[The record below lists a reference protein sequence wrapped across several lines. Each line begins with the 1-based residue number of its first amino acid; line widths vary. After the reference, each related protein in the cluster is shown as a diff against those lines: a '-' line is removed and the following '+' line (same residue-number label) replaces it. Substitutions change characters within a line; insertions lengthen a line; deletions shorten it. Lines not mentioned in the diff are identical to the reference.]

1 MKKSTKTVAIL
12 MSIIALL
19 FIIMLLIDISIVAR
33 GEVIFLL
40 IFSELM
46 LAFIGFS
53 FYRYQ
58 SAKEET
64 KSLGLSDQYTVC
76 KHCGTKNR
84 KRISYCVKC
93 KSSIVIKVCPICI
106 EVNQHDAKYCVTC
119 DSILQNTGN
128 H

>member
-1 MKKSTKTVAIL
+1 MKKSTIIIGVL
-12 MSIIALL
+12 MSVIA
-19 FIIMLLIDISIVAR
+19 
-33 GEVIFLL
+33 VIFISLL
-40 IFSELM
+40 TINTSYFAKGEIVVLFIFSEL
-46 LAFIGFS
+46 LLIFIGYYFN
-53 FYRYQ
+53 RYH

-64 KSLGLSDQYTVC
+64 KDLKQSDQYTVC

-93 KSSIVIKVCPICI
+93 KSSIVIKVCPICS
-106 EVNQHDAKYCVTC
+106 EVNEHDAKYCVKC